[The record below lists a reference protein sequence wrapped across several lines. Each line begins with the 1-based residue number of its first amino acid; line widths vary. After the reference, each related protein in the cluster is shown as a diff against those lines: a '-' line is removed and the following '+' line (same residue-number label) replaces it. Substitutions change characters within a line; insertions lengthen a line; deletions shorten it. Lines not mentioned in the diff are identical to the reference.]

1 MNRKYLPVGAV
12 VVAVLFVQFSLPRT
26 NGQEKPKNV
35 TQTAGVDNTRMGAYR
50 VLAELTLKAFEKGDH
65 ATAATLAR
73 ILERTWDQGEW
84 HNSSDNSYCKTN
96 RSVCAPI
103 DEAMD
108 AFIDPIMQNSS
119 KSPDPAA
126 VEAAYRGFLEKLK
139 QAD

>member
-1 MNRKYLPVGAV
+1 MNRKYLTVGALV
-12 VVAVLFVQFSLPRT
+12 TAVLVGQVFVLETR
-26 NGQEKPKNV
+26 GQEKQK

-50 VLAELTLKAFEKGDH
+50 ALAELTLRNFQKGDT

-84 HNSSDNSYCKTN
+84 HNSSENSFCKAN
-96 RSVCAPI
+96 RTVCAPI

-119 KSPDPAA
+119 KAPDSAA
-126 VEAAYRGFLEKLK
+126 VEAAYRDFLEKLK